1 MAPEPD
7 AVTRLAEGAQAENAL
22 WLLAQLPP
30 EVQRKVRRRF
40 ALRLEPSDV
49 PSARYRR
56 ELSYIGK
63 LLRDMERD
71 PGWSFACIARKRYDE
86 WRATDS
92 PDTAGSPS
100 SAALV
105 TRYGSWPAVC
115 FRAYQLLVGTGN
127 QNPFPKPKAGRKS
140 RKYTCS
146 EIATALHRCADELD
160 RVPSWNDYKHWSTIA
175 RRRTKDARYPSPRLI
190 TLHYQQR
197 GGWCAALEDARLIE
211 PPANT
216 VRVWLSLRSEARDL
230 VACARAAGLAAAPPG
245 QRCSTELYASIS
257 AARVCVAT
265 WAGTAGSE
273 QIVLWE
279 PRTEHLEQIRPA

>member
-1 MAPEPD
+1 
-7 AVTRLAEGAQAENAL
+7 VTRPAEGAQAENAL

-100 SAALV
+100 SAALI

-127 QNPFPKPKAGRKS
+127 QNPFPKPKGRQEV
-140 RKYTCS
+140 S
-146 EIATALHRCADELD
+146 EIHVLGDRHCSSPVRRRARPGSVLERLQALVDDCAPPNKGCSLPKPPIDHTALPA
-160 RVPSWNDYKHWSTIA
+160 A
-175 RRRTKDARYPSPRLI
+175 RRLVRRARGCSPDR
-190 TLHYQQR
+190 
-197 GGWCAALEDARLIE
+197 
-211 PPANT
+211 
-216 VRVWLSLRSEARDL
+216 
-230 VACARAAGLAAAPPG
+230 
-245 QRCSTELYASIS
+245 
-257 AARVCVAT
+257 
-265 WAGTAGSE
+265 TAGQHGSRLALAQE
-273 QIVLWE
+273 
-279 PRTEHLEQIRPA
+279 RST